1 MKKSV
6 DFVKTTTIGGLVAIV
21 PLAVLGLIIAAVV
34 PVVIDVAKVLGEF
47 LPFDP
52 VTNLLLALTGAIVLL
67 VVICFVAGLAVMTG
81 PGEALRRRVDRLLER
96 AVPLY
101 GAARKLAERV
111 TGAEGEDFHP
121 VAVDLYG
128 SDTRTLGVLVERVPG
143 DRCAVFVPLSPT
155 AAVGS
160 VYVLPASRVEL
171 MDATLP
177 EAFGVI
183 GEWGVGASK
192 LYLRATPSTDDVE
205 ATGVSVQAREPLD

>member
-1 MKKSV
+1 
-6 DFVKTTTIGGLVAIV
+6 VAIV
-21 PLAVLGLIIAAVV
+21 PLAVLGLIVAGVV

-47 LPFDP
+47 LPFNP
-52 VTNLLLALTGAIVLL
+52 VTNLLIALVGAIVLL
-67 VVICFVAGLAVMTG
+67 VLLCFLAGLAVMTG
-81 PGEALRRRVDRLLER
+81 PGEALRRRVDRLLEGV
-96 AVPLY
+96 VPLY

-111 TGAEGEDFHP
+111 TGTEGEDFHP

-128 SDTRTLGVLVERVPG
+128 SDARALGVLVERVPG

-171 MDATLP
+171 MDTPLP
-177 EAFGVI
+177 EVFGVI

-192 LYLRATPSTDDVE
+192 LYRGATPSADDVE
-205 ATGVSVQAREPLD
+205 ATGVPAQAREALD